1 MELNLIEGQKIPV
14 TLDSEWLFVE
24 LSTGK
29 IQIEIESTGAVFTLT
44 QKSLYKNTGNRFG
57 RIFIT
62 GVGRLVFEHGLG
74 DFTPPMEGQQLEVSV
89 MPAMVI
95 AENQHLTASID
106 SLPAVEIAENQ
117 HLTTSIDSLPSVEI
131 AAGQT
136 VSLEA
141 LPPVE
146 IAPDQVIKVSQ
157 RTPVVIKRSKAVNAQ
172 DLALPAELPF
182 NSSRFKVTIKAATA
196 NTGDVLINN
205 AYPLS
210 AGERIDIES
219 SALIALTGAETD
231 RVFILES

>member
-44 QKSLYKNTGNRFG
+44 QKSLYKNTGSRFG

-62 GVGRLVFEHGLG
+62 GVGRLVFEHGVG

-106 SLPAVEIAENQ
+106 SLPAVEIA
-117 HLTTSIDSLPSVEI
+117 
-131 AAGQT
+131 AGQT
-136 VSLEA
+136 VSLET

-157 RTPVVIKRSKAVNAQ
+157 RTPVVLKRSKSINAQ
-172 DLALPAELPF
+172 DSALPVELPF
-182 NSSRFKVTIKAATA
+182 DSSRFKVTIKAATA

-219 SALIALTGAETD
+219 SALIALTGAATD